1 MNTYKIFEF
10 SSIKT
15 YSEFKV
21 KVKVK
26 KIQQKPRFLETYGLV
41 FQKF

>member
-26 KIQQKPRFLETYGLV
+26 KYNKNQGFWKHMG
-41 FQKF
+41 